1 MSQYHASF
9 VITYFRKSTS
19 HESKQH
25 CLSKWRRERGKQ
37 KVNNILIKKRK
48 RSRTGRLKVA
58 HEFHLFVSDNFRSR
72 YFPCRPVKEFSSFLL
87 LSLFLIVSLSSFTC
101 KHHYKNVCTSKRAFF
116 SPLYH
121 HTRSASSPNMLTHR
135 ALYEGTYRA
144 LRHVCMYG
152 RLSSGELQFL
162 PGVISIN
169 ALWHVKHEPTLTRP
183 AEWSGK

>member
-9 VITYFRKSTS
+9 MITYFRKSTS

-72 YFPCRPVKEFSSFLL
+72 YFPCHPVKEFSSFLI

-116 SPLYH
+116 HPFIITRVPPLRRKCW
-121 HTRSASSPNMLTHR
+121 HTAPYMRGRTARFAMF
-135 ALYEGTYRA
+135 
-144 LRHVCMYG
+144 VCMDG
-152 RLSSGELQFL
+152 FRAGNCNFCLE
-162 PGVISIN
+162 
-169 ALWHVKHEPTLTRP
+169 
-183 AEWSGK
+183 

>member
-1 MSQYHASF
+1 MSQYYASF
-9 VITYFRKSTS
+9 MITYFRKSTS

-25 CLSKWRRERGKQ
+25 CLSKWRRETGKQ

-116 SPLYH
+116 AP
-121 HTRSASSPNMLTHR
+121 
-135 ALYEGTYRA
+135 
-144 LRHVCMYG
+144 
-152 RLSSGELQFL
+152 LSSHAFRLFAENVDTPRLIWGDVPRASPCLYVWTAFERGIAIFAW
-162 PGVISIN
+162 SNIN
-169 ALWHVKHEPTLTRP
+169 KCVMTCQTWADFD
-183 AEWSGK
+183 